1 MRTPLRA
8 STHNDGLHLGARGP
22 TLVTVS
28 EENRQWRLRRR
39 PEGALTPDVFE
50 LVTQPTQAPSD
61 GEVRVRVLELSL
73 DPANRVWISGP
84 SYRPAVEIGAVMD
97 GFAVGEVV
105 ESRSDAMP
113 VGTLVSGDLGWQDY
127 AVRAAKD
134 VRPLPGGTE
143 RPLSHHL
150 GVLGVTGLTA
160 YFGLLA
166 VGKPK
171 PKETV
176 LVSGAAGATGSVVV
190 QIAKMWGCRVV
201 GIAGSPAKCEWLT
214 NELKLDAAINYHTQ
228 DVKAAVAETCPDGV
242 DVYFDNVGGSILETA
257 LFAMRDRGRV
267 VCCGAVSGYDGTAP
281 PPGPRG
287 VPGLLIAR
295 RLTMRGFIVTDFAP
309 RFRDGIQAL
318 VKWIDTGYVKVREDR
333 IDGLERAPE
342 GLVGLLAGENI
353 GKRYVHVADR

>member
-1 MRTPLRA
+1 MT
-8 STHNDGLHLGARGP
+8 
-22 TLVTVS
+22 
-28 EENRQWRLRRR
+28 EENRQWRLRQR
-39 PEGALTPDVFE
+39 PRGPLAPDVFE
-50 LVTQPTQAPSD
+50 WVTEPTQAPGD

-97 GFAVGEVV
+97 GFAIGEVV
-105 ESRSDAMP
+105 ESRSDAVP

-127 AVRAAKD
+127 AIRSAKA

-166 VGKPK
+166 IGKPK
-171 PKETV
+171 PEETV

-190 QIAKMWGCRVV
+190 QIAKMWGCKVV
-201 GIAGSPAKCEWLT
+201 GIAGSAAKCEWLT
-214 NELKLDAAINYHTQ
+214 ETLKLDAAIDYRAQ
-228 DVKAAVAETCPDGV
+228 DVAEALGATCPEGV
-242 DVYFDNVGGSILETA
+242 DVYFDNVGGSILQTA
-257 LFAMRDRGRV
+257 LHAMREQGRV
-267 VCCGAVSGYDGTAP
+267 VCCGAVSGYDGATP

-309 RFRDGIQAL
+309 RFRDGVQAL
-318 VKWIDTGYVKVREDR
+318 AKWIDSGHVKVQEDR

-342 GLVGLLAGENI
+342 GLVGLLAGDNI